1 MYFYWDN
8 KRCES
13 GRELFHHCFITNSCA
28 CAHSQKHT
36 LTEAHTRRSTH
47 SHPENICSVF
57 ITMRGACSL
66 LRIRGGDLTDKQHT
80 KWNAHSHTFT
90 QSSSTWAAANGTSSQ
105 TRAPRRAAWRETSFL
120 SSCKSRH
127 ANQCK
132 TVKQL
137 QKGTVVWKTPAWK
150 SLVFLTRARSQRDG
164 SRQSCAAASHSLLKI
179 AAVRIDE

>member
-1 MYFYWDN
+1 M
-8 KRCES
+8 C
-13 GRELFHHCFITNSCA
+13 
-28 CAHSQKHT
+28 T
-36 LTEAHTRRSTH
+36 LAEAHTRRSTH
-47 SHPENICSVF
+47 SQKHTLAPREYLFYFHNNE
-57 ITMRGACSL
+57 RSL
-66 LRIRGGDLTDKQHT
+66 QSAEDTGGGDLTDKQHT